1 MAWCDEVLGLRAHAA
16 ITGLMPDDLS
26 ARLATLPME
35 DLVRGWRE
43 LSRTGLKDR
52 TPGTHA
58 FLLYFDRISYDTPDR
73 ALEFLEA
80 ELAGETDDA
89 VVALLAQ
96 GKLLGQLLHFH
107 APRVAPALQELA
119 LRQPRLRWLMGG
131 TTWSIRGGMVED
143 EEAKRILLS
152 ICDEQ
157 AFNAWREAHR
167 AGAAAIDFAAWL
179 TTELAPLWVAITA
192 RSDLDKE
199 RDDNASALFDYQYEP
214 VNNNPLRALDLVTAI
229 VSIEDN
235 PNVLGLLAA
244 GTLQD
249 LLPAEDGPVIDA
261 VVAEAERSPRF
272 RELLCGAGFSGL
284 NADVIERLDKAR
296 S

>member
-1 MAWCDEVLGLRAHAA
+1 MTWCDEVLGQRAEAA

-43 LSRTGLKDR
+43 LSQAGLKDR

-73 ALEFLEA
+73 ALEFLKA
-80 ELAGETDDA
+80 ELAGETEDA

-143 EEAKRILLS
+143 EDAKRRLLS

-167 AGAAAIDFAAWL
+167 AGAAAILRSIADGGACASL
-179 TTELAPLWVAITA
+179 GCNHRTVRSRQGARRQCERAI
-192 RSDLDKE
+192 RL
-199 RDDNASALFDYQYEP
+199 P
-214 VNNNPLRALDLVTAI
+214 VRAC
-229 VSIEDN
+229 E
-235 PNVLGLLAA
+235 
-244 GTLQD
+244 
-249 LLPAEDGPVIDA
+249 
-261 VVAEAERSPRF
+261 
-272 RELLCGAGFSGL
+272 
-284 NADVIERLDKAR
+284 
-296 S
+296 

>member
-1 MAWCDEVLGLRAHAA
+1 
-16 ITGLMPDDLS
+16 
-26 ARLATLPME
+26 
-35 DLVRGWRE
+35 
-43 LSRTGLKDR
+43 
-52 TPGTHA
+52 
-58 FLLYFDRISYDTPDR
+58 
-73 ALEFLEA
+73 
-80 ELAGETDDA
+80 
-89 VVALLAQ
+89 
-96 GKLLGQLLHFH
+96 
-107 APRVAPALQELA
+107 
-119 LRQPRLRWLMGG
+119 MGG

-235 PNVLGLLAA
+235 PHVLDLLAA
-244 GTLQD
+244 GMLQN